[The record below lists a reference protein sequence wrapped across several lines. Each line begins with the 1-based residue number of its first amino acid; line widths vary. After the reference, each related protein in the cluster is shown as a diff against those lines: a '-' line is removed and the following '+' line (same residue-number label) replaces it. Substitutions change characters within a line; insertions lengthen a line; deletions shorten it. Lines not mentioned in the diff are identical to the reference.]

1 MKLIAENTESTVVTR
16 FEHQPTQRIAYQS
29 EAQLEDALIAQLQQ
43 QGYEYLPIHT
53 EAELIAN
60 LRKQLE
66 RLNHIEFTDNEWK
79 GFFRT
84 KIANTGASVKD
95 KTELLQDDRTAQ
107 LQFIRE
113 DNSGFQNV
121 KLIDKAHIFEN
132 SLQVIHQYTP
142 TEGKHKTR
150 YDVTILVNGLPM
162 VHIELKR
169 RGVSVREAFNQ
180 IRRYNNDSFWADSGL
195 FEYIQLFVISN
206 GSETK
211 YYANTTR
218 EKARVENTKR
228 TNKTADE
235 VIRKSTKRNDS
246 FEFTSYWA
254 DSENHVIRDLDD
266 FTATFFAK
274 HTLLNILT
282 RYCVFTA
289 ERELM
294 VMRPYQISATEAIIR
309 RILISTNQRKLGTI
323 DAGGYIW
330 HTTGSGKTLTS
341 FKTAQLCTQL
351 DYVDKVLFVVDRK
364 DLDYQTIKEYEK
376 FKKGCVS
383 SNKSTAV
390 LTKQLGND
398 ADRIIITTIQKL
410 NSFCKKEK
418 QHPVYGR
425 HVVIIFDE
433 CHRSQFGDMH
443 NIIVKRFQR
452 YHIFGFTGTPIFP
465 DNAVNKLFTTE
476 KIFGSRLH
484 TYTVISAIADNNVLP
499 FRVEYIKTVDSKS
512 GILDQMVR
520 DIDRERALLAHERI
534 HNIVEY
540 ILQHFDQKTLRNHVY
555 TLKDKR
561 VSGFNSIFATASIEA
576 ARLYYEEF
584 KQQQAAL
591 PEDKRL
597 KIALI
602 YSYGVNDDDPEA
614 NGLLMEEDS
623 DSTSQLDQTD
633 RDFLDNAIA
642 DYNAMFGM
650 TFDTSAE
657 KFPGYYKDVSE
668 RMKKREIDM
677 LIVVNM
683 FLTGFDATTLN
694 TLWVDKNLRQHGLMQ
709 AYSRTN
715 RILNTIKQFGMI
727 VCFRNLEQAT
737 NDAITMF
744 GDKEAQ
750 GLVLLKTYEQYLHG
764 YLDEKGEYHMG
775 FIELIEVLKERFPL
789 SNPHA
794 LHTMGEEAEKDFVRT
809 FGTYLRLSNV
819 LSTFDRFED
828 EKDNYISPVEDQ
840 DYKSLYLDLRD
851 KYRKVAEGDK
861 VDINDDLV
869 FEIEL
874 IKQVDINIDF
884 IIALIEK
891 HRAKKEK
898 DKSELMVQIQKAIG
912 SSPLLRNKKELIE
925 EFVRRYATDR
935 EVSQQWAKYVSDQ
948 AQRQLDELIEDEK
961 LNPEQTV
968 EFMRHSFHIGEVER
982 NGDRIT
988 KCLPPLPLFAPNNQY
1003 ATVKKRVLDRLCE
1016 YFDRFYDIYE
1026 FAETPLIIANVTI
1039 NEQNNIHID
1048 QFNQGCTNITVNT
1061 EQKDK

>member
-1 MKLIAENTESTVVTR
+1 MKLIAENTESTVVLR
-16 FEHQPTQRIAYQS
+16 YEPKQSQRIAYQS

-43 QGYEYLPIHT
+43 QGYEYLDIHT
-53 EAELIAN
+53 EDELKAN

-66 RLNHIEFTDNEWK
+66 RLNHITFTDNEWE
-79 GFFRT
+79 GFFRV
-84 KIANTGASVKD
+84 KIANTGATVVD

-107 LQFIRE
+107 LQYIKE

-121 KLIDKAHIFEN
+121 KLIEKTHIFEN

-142 TEGKHKTR
+142 TEGNRRTR

-169 RGVSVREAFNQ
+169 RGVSVRDAFNQ
-180 IRRYNNDSFWADSGL
+180 IKRYANESFWADSGL

-206 GSETK
+206 GSDTK
-211 YYANTTR
+211 YYSNTTR
-218 EKARVENTKR
+218 NKAQVENRKK
-228 TNKTADE
+228 TNKTAE
-235 VIRKSTKRNDS
+235 EQLHKSTKRSDS

-254 DSENHVIRDLDD
+254 DSENKVIRDLDD

-294 VMRPYQISATEAIIR
+294 VMRPYQISATEAILR
-309 RILISTNQRKLGTI
+309 QILISTNKRALGTI

-341 FKTAQLCTQL
+341 FKTAQLCTTL

-364 DLDYQTIKEYEK
+364 DLDYQTIREYER

-390 LTKQLGND
+390 LTRQLGND

-418 QHPVYGR
+418 QHAVYGR

-443 NIIVKRFQR
+443 SLIVKRFNR

-465 DNAVNKLFTTE
+465 QNALNKLYTTE
-476 KIFGSRLH
+476 KIFGRRLH

-512 GILDQMVR
+512 GILDQQVR
-520 DIDRERALLAHERI
+520 DIDRERALLAPERI
-534 HNIVEY
+534 RNIVDY
-540 ILQHFDQKTLRNHVY
+540 TLQHFDQKTLRNREY
-555 TLKDKR
+555 RLKDKR

-584 KQQQAAL
+584 KRQQAEL
-591 PEDKRL
+591 PDEKRL

-602 YSYGVNDDDPEA
+602 YSYGVNEDDPET
-614 NGLLMEEDS
+614 NGLLAEEDGE
-623 DSTSQLDQTD
+623 STSQLDQTS
-633 RDFLDNAIA
+633 RDFLDNAIK
-642 DYNAMFGM
+642 DYNAMFGCNY
-650 TFDTSAE
+650 DTSSE
-657 KFPGYYKDVSE
+657 KFPNYYKDVSE
-668 RMKKREIDM
+668 RMKKRELDM

-727 VCFRNLEQAT
+727 VCFRNLEKET
-737 NDAITMF
+737 NDAIAMF
-744 GDKEAQ
+744 GDKDAQ
-750 GLVLLKTYEQYLHG
+750 GIVLLKTYEQYING
-764 YLDEKGEYHMG
+764 YMDDKGEYHMG
-775 FIELIEVLKERFPL
+775 FAALIDVLKERFPL
-789 SNPHA
+789 DDPQA
-794 LHTMGEEAEKDFVRT
+794 LHIMGEEAEKDFIRV
-809 FGTYLRLSNV
+809 FSTYLRLSNI
-819 LSTFDRFED
+819 LSTFDRFEE
-828 EKDNYISPVEDQ
+828 EKDSFISPADDQ

-851 KYRKVAEGDK
+851 KYRGQADGDK

-891 HRAKKEK
+891 HRVSKAAKDSNDLK
-898 DKSELMVQIQKAIG
+898 DTITRAIG
-912 SSPLLRNKKELIE
+912 SSPLLRNKKDLID
-925 EFVRRYATDR
+925 EFVRRYAADR
-935 EVSQQWAKYVSDQ
+935 EVSQQWAKFVSEQ
-948 AQRQLDELIEDEK
+948 AYKQLEQLIAEEQLDA
-961 LNPEQTV
+961 EQTV
-968 EFMRHSFHIGEVER
+968 EFMRHAFHIGEVER

-988 KCLPPLPLFAPNNQY
+988 KCLPPLPLFAPDNRRAITKQ
-1003 ATVKKRVLDRLCE
+1003 RVLDRLCD

-1026 FAETPLIIANVTI
+1026 FE
-1039 NEQNNIHID
+1039 
-1048 QFNQGCTNITVNT
+1048 
-1061 EQKDK
+1061 

>member
-1 MKLIAENTESTVVTR
+1 MKLISENTESTVVLR
-16 FEHQPTQRIAYQS
+16 YEHKQSQRIAYQS
-29 EAQLEDALIAQLQQ
+29 EAQLEDALIEQLQR

-53 EAELIAN
+53 EEELVAN
-60 LRKQLE
+60 LRVQLE
-66 RLNHIEFTDNEWK
+66 KLNHIQFTDNEWK

-84 KIANTGASVKD
+84 KIANTGANVAD

-107 LQFIRE
+107 LQYIKE

-121 KLIDKAHIFEN
+121 KLIDKQHIFEN
-132 SLQVIHQYTP
+132 TLQVIHQYTP

-169 RGVSVREAFNQ
+169 RGVQIREAFNQ
-180 IRRYNNDSFWADSGL
+180 IKRYANDSFWADSGL

-206 GSETK
+206 GSDTK
-211 YYANTTR
+211 YYSNTTR
-218 EKARVENTKR
+218 DKAQIENRKK
-228 TNKTADE
+228 TNKATGE
-235 VIRKSTKRNDS
+235 QLFKSSKRSDS

-254 DSENHVIRDLDD
+254 DSENNVIRDLDD
-266 FTATFFAK
+266 FAATFFAK
-274 HTLLNILT
+274 HSLLRILT

-289 ERELM
+289 DRELM

-309 RILISTNQRKLGTI
+309 QILISTNQRQLGTVN
-323 DAGGYIW
+323 AGGYIW

-364 DLDYQTIKEYEK
+364 DLDIQTIREYER

-383 SNKSTAV
+383 SNKSTAI
-390 LTKQLGND
+390 LTKQLGNN

-410 NSFCKKEK
+410 NTFCKKEK
-418 QHPVYGR
+418 DHSVFGR

-443 NIIVKRFQR
+443 DMITKRFKR

-465 DNAVNKLFTTE
+465 ENAVNKYYTTE
-476 KIFGSRLH
+476 SIFGRRLH

-512 GILDQMVR
+512 GILDQQVR
-520 DIDRERALLAHERI
+520 DIDRERALLAPQRI

-540 ILQHFDQKTLRNHVY
+540 VLQHFDMKTFRNHVY
-555 TLKDKR
+555 KLKDKR
-561 VSGFNSIFATASIEA
+561 VSGFNSILATASIEA

-584 KQQQAAL
+584 KRQQADL

-602 YSYGVNDDDPEA
+602 YSYGA
-614 NGLLMEEDS
+614 NGDDLEGGLLAEEDS
-623 DSTSQLDQTD
+623 DSLAQLEQSD
-633 RDFLDNAIA
+633 RDFLENAIK
-642 DYNAMFGM
+642 DYNKYYG
-650 TFDTSAE
+650 DNYDGSADG
-657 KFPGYYKDVSE
+657 FAGYYKNVSE
-668 RMKKREIDM
+668 RMKRRELDL

-709 AYSRTN
+709 AFSRTN
-715 RILNTIKQFGMI
+715 RILNRIKQFGMI
-727 VCFRNLEQAT
+727 VCFRNLEKET
-737 NDAITMF
+737 NDAIAMF
-744 GDKEAQ
+744 GDKDAK
-750 GLVLLKTYEQYLHG
+750 GIVLLKTYDEYVHG
-764 YLDEKGEYHMG
+764 FVDEKGEYHMG
-775 FIELIEVLKERFPL
+775 FADLVEALKERFPL
-789 SNPHA
+789 DNPQA
-794 LHTMGEEAEKDFVRT
+794 LHMMGEEAEKDFIRV
-809 FGTYLRLSNV
+809 FGTYLRLNNV
-819 LSTFDRFED
+819 LSTFDRYEA
-828 EKDNYISPVEDQ
+828 EKDTFITQAEEQ
-840 DYKSLYLDLRD
+840 DYRSRYLDLRD
-851 KYRKVAEGDK
+851 QYRGVIEGDK

-874 IKQVDINIDF
+874 IKQVDINIDY

-891 HRAKKEK
+891 HRAKKDK

-912 SSPLLRNKKELIE
+912 ASPMLRNKKDLIE
-925 EFVRRYATDR
+925 EFVRRYAMDR
-935 EVSQQWAKYVSDQ
+935 EVSQQWAKYVEEQ
-948 AQRQLDELIEDEK
+948 AHRQLDALIKEEELVPDA
-961 LNPEQTV
+961 TV
-968 EFMRHSFHIGEVER
+968 DFMRHSFQIGEVER

-988 KCLPPLPLFAPNNQY
+988 KCLKPLSLFDNSRAAN
-1003 ATVKKRVLDRLCE
+1003 KKHVLDRLCE
-1016 YFDRFYDIYE
+1016 WFDRFFDIFKFE
-1026 FAETPLIIANVTI
+1026 
-1039 NEQNNIHID
+1039 
-1048 QFNQGCTNITVNT
+1048 
-1061 EQKDK
+1061 